1 MFRVVVYKPASS
13 PIQLDLD
20 EGTSA
25 LEAIRQATQCL
36 NLPDD
41 RGNAEK
47 GALEGWNL
55 RARKFVEE
63 GRWWSEDDINQYSDR
78 KFGVSYIC
86 QADY

>member
-1 MFRVVVYKPASS
+1 MFRVVVYIPASS

-25 LEAIRQATQCL
+25 SKAIRQVIQCL
-36 NLPDD
+36 NLPYD
-41 RGNAEK
+41 RGNAEEATSK
-47 GALEGWNL
+47 GWNL

-63 GRWWSEDDINQYSDR
+63 GRWWSEDDINEYSDR
-78 KFGVSYIC
+78 KYGVSYIR

>member
-25 LEAIRQATQCL
+25 LEAIQRIIQCL
-36 NLPDD
+36 NRPDD
-41 RGNAEK
+41 RGNAEE
-47 GALEGWNL
+47 GTVEGWNL

-63 GRWWSEDDINQYSDR
+63 GRWWSENDINAYLDR
-78 KFGVSYIC
+78 KYGVSYNC
-86 QADY
+86 RADY